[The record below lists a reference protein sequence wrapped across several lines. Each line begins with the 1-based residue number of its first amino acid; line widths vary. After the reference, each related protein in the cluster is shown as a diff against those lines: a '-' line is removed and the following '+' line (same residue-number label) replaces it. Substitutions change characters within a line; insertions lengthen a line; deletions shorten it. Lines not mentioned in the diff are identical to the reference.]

1 MIEILN
7 RTSLI
12 FIVRNIYDKMLK
24 YHVGFS
30 LNVSILLNGIFFLY
44 KFKLKF
50 SIISYKAVCL
60 PINLTFNS

>member
-30 LNVSILLNGIFFLY
+30 LNVSILLNGIFFMY
-44 KFKLKF
+44 KFKQ
-50 SIISYKAVCL
+50 
-60 PINLTFNS
+60 NLVLLVIKQFVYQ